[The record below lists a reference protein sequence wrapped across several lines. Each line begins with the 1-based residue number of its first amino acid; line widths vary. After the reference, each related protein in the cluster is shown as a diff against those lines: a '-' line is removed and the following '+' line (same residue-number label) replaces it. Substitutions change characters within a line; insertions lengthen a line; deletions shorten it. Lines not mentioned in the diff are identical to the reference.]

1 MSIVSKEIETDE
13 DALSISQ
20 GRHTYT
26 NDYKNIVFQVWY
38 ANGKPGGRRLRELIE
53 PDEINNIKPTVPL
66 LYQWT
71 VGEFKP
77 KAIFMDEQVAKEL
90 ETRMVAEKVK
100 MLDRHAKTGVKM
112 QDMAIEYIEEHKDEI
127 RIPTALK
134 MLVDGVEMER
144 ASRGIPQALEKMLNK
159 SDDDILRAVQELM
172 NKGSVEIEQIE
183 SSIEIDN
190 EEVVD

>member
-1 MSIVSKEIETDE
+1 
-13 DALSISQ
+13 
-20 GRHTYT
+20 
-26 NDYKNIVFQVWY
+26 
-38 ANGKPGGRRLRELIE
+38 
-53 PDEINNIKPTVPL
+53 
-66 LYQWT
+66 
-71 VGEFKP
+71 
-77 KAIFMDEQVAKEL
+77 
-90 ETRMVAEKVK
+90 MVAEKVK

-190 EEVVD
+190 EDN